1 MVPPNV
7 LATSNGHSGVDR
19 EWFGN
24 TNLKNS
30 SLLGDARGVLRGF
43 ESWKGCLWS
52 WLEVELFLDW
62 RLRLFWVKDRVPTAV
77 AHGYIYI

>member
-1 MVPPNV
+1 MVPP
-7 LATSNGHSGVDR
+7 TSDGHSGVDR

-43 ESWKGCLWS
+43 ESWKRGVVGLVAC
-52 WLEVELFLDW
+52 FLDG
-62 RLRLFWVKDRVPTAV
+62 RLGLFWVKDRVPTAV
-77 AHGYIYI
+77 THGYIYLTFGLD